1 MRIKYLL
8 LILFAVTRFTYSQLI
23 TSLPQYPTESDSIVI
38 FLDTTQPGAEEL
50 LNYTGTLYAHA
61 GVNTN
66 FGNWQHVI
74 ESWGNNQTQ
83 PALTRLGANK
93 YQLTIGYPREF
104 FNITDTSEHIS
115 ALALVIRS
123 ADGNKQTRP
132 DIFYSLFQPESYSL
146 VLNSP
151 AISLQFGDP
160 LRSPLFVNLNDTINV
175 IAEAAALGT
184 QNKDI
189 TLFVNGTQKARTTS
203 DSLNYPIIINSD
215 FSTGV
220 NNVTIVGRDTTN
232 LTDTLSF
239 AVMINPAITEQ
250 NVPAGNQLGI
260 NYNGSATSVT
270 LALFAPYKSF
280 VYVLGDFN
288 DWKVNTAYL
297 MNKDAATAD
306 SVVWWITINNLTP
319 GKEYA
324 FQYLVD
330 GNLRIADPFTEKV
343 LDPWNDKWIP
353 TSIYPSYLIQYPTGK
368 TDQIVSV
375 LQTNQTPYN
384 WQITN
389 FVKPDKKKLV
399 VYELLVRDFIS
410 THSYKT
416 LKDTLNYLKNLGINA
431 IELMPVME
439 FEGNDSWGYN
449 TSFHMALDKYYG
461 TKNELKAFIDQ
472 AHSLGMEVILD
483 IVLNHAYGQNP
494 LVRLYWDSA
503 NNRPAANNPWLNV
516 TSPNQTFSFGF
527 DFNHESPQT
536 KYYVDRVTDY
546 WISEYRIDGY
556 RFDFTKGFTNTPG
569 DGGGYD
575 PSRINILERMGNK
588 IWQNHPS
595 STLILEH
602 FAANTEE
609 TVLSNFGF
617 LLWGNMNGNYQQ
629 ASMGYPSGP
638 PGTWNLTGTSYKS
651 RGWSSPNLVAYMES
665 HDEERIMFKNEQ
677 YGKSNGSYNIKNVST
692 GLDRIKLSAAF
703 FYTIPGPKML
713 WQFGEL
719 GYDISIDQ
727 GGRTSAKPIL
737 WNYYNDPERFS
748 LYKTMAVLIKLKE
761 NYPAFNSTNFTL
773 SVANALKRI
782 NIYDPSMDISIIGNF
797 DVIQG
802 SINPNFS
809 KTGYWYD
816 YFTSDSINVSNTTA
830 PITLAPGEFH
840 IYTTVRLPKPDLGI
854 ITDVEKNDHS
864 IIDDYKLF
872 QNYPNPFNPVTTIS
886 YRISAFSKVT
896 LTVFDVL
903 GRKIATLVNEEKPAG
918 NYSVTFDA
926 SNLPAGRQELSSGV
940 YFYRLSAAGRAGN
953 FSETKKLIL
962 MK

>member
-1 MRIKYLL
+1 
-8 LILFAVTRFTYSQLI
+8 
-23 TSLPQYPTESDSIVI
+23 
-38 FLDTTQPGAEEL
+38 
-50 LNYTGTLYAHA
+50 
-61 GVNTN
+61 
-66 FGNWQHVI
+66 
-74 ESWGNNQTQ
+74 
-83 PALTRLGANK
+83 
-93 YQLTIGYPREF
+93 
-104 FNITDTSEHIS
+104 
-115 ALALVIRS
+115 
-123 ADGNKQTRP
+123 
-132 DIFYSLFQPESYSL
+132 
-146 VLNSP
+146 
-151 AISLQFGDP
+151 
-160 LRSPLFVNLNDTINV
+160 
-175 IAEAAALGT
+175 
-184 QNKDI
+184 
-189 TLFVNGTQKARTTS
+189 
-203 DSLNYPIIINSD
+203 
-215 FSTGV
+215 
-220 NNVTIVGRDTTN
+220 
-232 LTDTLSF
+232 DTLSF
-239 AVMINPAITEQ
+239 AVILNPQVTVQ
-250 NVPAGNQLGI
+250 NIPAGKQLGI
-260 NYNGSATSVT
+260 NYNSSSTSVT

-297 MNKDAATAD
+297 MNKDVATAD
-306 SVVWWITINNLTP
+306 SVVWWLTINNLIP

-375 LQTNQTPYN
+375 FQTNQAPYN
-384 WQITN
+384 WQTTN
-389 FVKPDKKKLV
+389 FVKPEEKKLV

-410 THSYKT
+410 THSYRT
-416 LKDTLNYLKNLGINA
+416 LKDTLNYLKNLGVNA

-449 TSFHMALDKYYG
+449 TSFHLALDKYYG

-472 AHSLGMEVILD
+472 AHSMGMEVILD
-483 IVLNHAYGQNP
+483 VVLNHAYGQNP

-503 NNRPAANNPWLNV
+503 NNRPAANNPWFNV

-546 WISEYRIDGY
+546 WITEYHIDGY
-556 RFDFTKGFTNTPG
+556 RFDFTKGFTNTSG
-569 DGGGYD
+569 DGWNYD
-575 PSRINILERMGNK
+575 QPRINILERMGNK

-609 TVLSNFGF
+609 TVLANFGF
-617 LLWGNMNGNYQQ
+617 LLWGNMNGSYQQ
-629 ASMGYPSGP
+629 ASMGYSSGP

-651 RGWSSPNLVAYMES
+651 RGWSTPNLVAYMES
-665 HDEERIMFKNEQ
+665 HDEERLMFKNEQ
-677 YGKSNGSYNIKNVST
+677 YGNSSGSYNIKNVST

-737 WNYYNDPERFS
+737 WNYYNDPDRLR
-748 LYKTMAVLIKLKE
+748 LYKTMAALIKLKE

-773 SVANALKRI
+773 SVANSLKRI
-782 NIYDPSMDISIIGNF
+782 NIYDSSMDVSIIGNF
-797 DVIQG
+797 SVSQG

-830 PITLAPGEFH
+830 TITLAPGEFH
-840 IYTTVRLPKPDLGI
+840 IYTTVRLPKPDLDVVTGI
-854 ITDVEKNDHS
+854 KGSKNT
-864 IIDDYKLF
+864 IVTEFKLS
-872 QNYPNPFNPVTTIS
+872 QNYPNPFNPSTTIS
-886 YRISAFSKVT
+886 YSIPS
-896 LTVFDVL
+896 
-903 GRKIATLVNEEKPAG
+903 
-918 NYSVTFDA
+918 
-926 SNLPAGRQELSSGV
+926 
-940 YFYRLSAAGRAGN
+940 
-953 FSETKKLIL
+953 
-962 MK
+962 